1 MTRERRTDEPRRW
14 APQLRGIAL
23 VAALAIVSSSLL
35 PLVHGAASHLGD
47 CGVCS
52 LFAHDA
58 GGAADLV
65 ATPDVEPVVPGPES
79 VVSEPEAVPPRADFG
94 RRSARAPPAP
104 SIAI

>member
-14 APQLRGIAL
+14 ASQLRGLAL
-23 VAALAIVSSSLL
+23 VAALAIVSSSLR
-35 PLVHGAASHLGD
+35 PLVHGAASHPGD

-65 ATPDVEPVVPGPES
+65 ATPGVEPVVLGPEGA
-79 VVSEPEAVPPRADFG
+79 VSEPEAVPPRADFD

>member
-1 MTRERRTDEPRRW
+1 MTRERRTDERRRW
-14 APQLRGIAL
+14 ASQLRGLAL

-35 PLVHGAASHLGD
+35 PLVHGAATHSGD

-52 LFAHDA
+52 LIAHDA
-58 GGAADLV
+58 GGVADLV
-65 ATPDVEPVVPGPES
+65 AAPQLAPVALGPES
-79 VVSEPEAVPPRADFG
+79 AASEPEPAPPRADFE